1 MPGTRDLRERLEDL
15 RQRVERQWEIRVRLQ
30 LDAPDRLPDD
40 LLEGAYRLVQE
51 GVVNAARHA
60 DASVIDVSLSQ
71 ADGGLRLR
79 VADDGRGFPF
89 RGSYDLE
96 ALNRMNAGPLTLK
109 ERVAELGGEMIVVS
123 SETGAEI
130 LMTLPLA
137 RVPI

>member
-1 MPGTRDLRERLEDL
+1 MHDGHQGAGDPRRVGVLDDVPAVHDAAGALTRDVEQLVLVLRS
-15 RQRVERQWEIRVRLQ
+15 RQ
-30 LDAPDRLPDD
+30 
-40 LLEGAYRLVQE
+40 
-51 GVVNAARHA
+51 HH
-60 DASVIDVSLSQ
+60 
-71 ADGGLRLR
+71 
-79 VADDGRGFPF
+79 DGRGFPF